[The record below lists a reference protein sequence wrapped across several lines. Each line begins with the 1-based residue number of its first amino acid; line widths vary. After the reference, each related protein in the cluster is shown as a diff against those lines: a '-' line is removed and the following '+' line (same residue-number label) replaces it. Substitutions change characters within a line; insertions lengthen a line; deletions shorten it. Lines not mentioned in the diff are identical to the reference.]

1 MQGLDRGIFGVQA
14 AKHQAVVHLIEA
26 MEAVNPLH
34 APVNHLDRVQGDWR
48 LLYTTI
54 HITGS
59 KKTKLGLREFVKLGE
74 FIQTIDINNQLA
86 VNEIQFSV
94 AGLGLIT
101 GALTIKAS
109 YQPAS
114 VNRVSIQFREATL
127 VPKQLQQIF
136 EQNFD
141 LLLSIFNP
149 DGWLDL
155 TYVDEELRVGRDDK
169 GNIFVLERC

>member
-1 MQGLDRGIFGVQA
+1 MCCQ
-14 AKHQAVVHLIEA
+14 
-26 MEAVNPLH
+26 
-34 APVNHLDRVQGDWR
+34 
-48 LLYTTI
+48 
-54 HITGS
+54 
-59 KKTKLGLREFVKLGE
+59 
-74 FIQTIDINNQLA
+74 
-86 VNEIQFSV
+86 
-94 AGLGLIT
+94 
-101 GALTIKAS
+101 
-109 YQPAS
+109 
-114 VNRVSIQFREATL
+114 